1 MIRMSVCVC
10 KFGGLAFVLLW
21 GGVEQGQILFYLHYL
36 TVGIP
41 DAGPG
46 ELLLV

>member
-1 MIRMSVCVC
+1 MSVCVC
-10 KFGGLAFVLLW
+10 KLGVGLCVALRVGG
-21 GGVEQGQILFYLHYL
+21 EQGQILFYLRYL

>member
-1 MIRMSVCVC
+1 MFVNWGVGFSVAL
-10 KFGGLAFVLLW
+10 GW
-21 GGVEQGQILFYLHYL
+21 GGEQGQILFYLHYL